1 MKTMNE
7 VDLLLSD
14 NSNARTSRQQN
25 LRDHVRRSLGRVAV
39 RRALQ
44 ACHIM
49 TIEGRGSR
57 QWFLGSAA

>member
-7 VDLLLSD
+7 VDLLLSE
-14 NSNARTSRQQN
+14 NSNACISRQRN
-25 LRDHVRRSLGRVAV
+25 LRDHVRRSLGRVAA

-44 ACHIM
+44 ACHIL
-49 TIEGRGSR
+49 TIEGRGYR